1 MAWTPARPYINGM
14 SILDAAKRWARK
26 IKRDVVALWIAAR
39 DPRVPWY
46 AKAAAGAVAA
56 YALSPI
62 DLIPDFIPIIGY
74 LDDLLIVPVG
84 IMLAVKLVPSDLMQE
99 FRDEA
104 MRREKPVSK
113 AGLAFMIALWVLA
126 ALALIRLFWPE
137 A

>member
-1 MAWTPARPYINGM
+1 M
-14 SILDAAKRWARK
+14 LDAAKQWARR

-46 AKAAAGAVAA
+46 AKATAGVVAA
-56 YALSPI
+56 YALSPV

-84 IMLAVKLVPSDLMQE
+84 IVLAVKLVPADLMRE
-99 FRDEA
+99 FREKA
-104 MRREKPVSK
+104 VQCEKPASK
-113 AGLAFMIALWVLA
+113 AGFAVMFALWALAAIALTW
-126 ALALIRLFWPE
+126 LFWPKP